1 MGGWREIVECLESGI
16 KFKKLIPKKNVGL
29 DYHGIN
35 RDIKKGSYLV
45 TPYRS
50 ILATDEDYQTWF
62 AKCVYDGT
70 IMDFLQV
77 QMRMG
82 LLTKYAVDKACNEG
96 LLYKFTGFGR
106 GCTLYINKTI

>member
-1 MGGWREIVECLESGI
+1 MGGWREIVECLEIAMKYKRLIS
-16 KFKKLIPKKNVGL
+16 KKSANLN
-29 DYHGIN
+29 YHDIN
-35 RDIKKGSYLV
+35 RAVKKGYYLV

-62 AKCVYDGT
+62 AKCVYDGI

>member
-1 MGGWREIVECLESGI
+1 MGWREVVECLEAAIEHKMLIS
-16 KFKKLIPKKNVGL
+16 KKSIGL
-29 DYHGIN
+29 DYH
-35 RDIKKGSYLV
+35 DIDREVKKRAYLV

-50 ILATDEDYQTWF
+50 ILATNEDYQTWL
-62 AKCVYDGT
+62 AKSVFEGV

-82 LLTKYAVDKACNEG
+82 LLTKHAVKKACKEG
-96 LLYKFTGFGR
+96 LLYEFTGFGR